1 MPKKILNGVVVSDK
15 PNKTITVLVERKYQ
29 HPVLKKV
36 MKARKKYNA
45 HDEQNEFKIGD
56 KVTIRESKPYSKNK
70 RLKLGKSYSDLCKLI
85 SKQKVNVVFTTVGL
99 FSELFSYN
107 RKNLTNYT
115 EIYIKT
121 NINKLKKNKS
131 KIFYKVKTNNVW
143 GLDIKPEYP
152 KKPDILIE
160 NNFNKTSTK
169 LAKIIFERIKKL
181 EK

>member
-1 MPKKILNGVVVSDK
+1 MKLGKIFWITGLSGSWK
-15 PNKTITVLVERKYQ
+15 STIGE
-29 HPVLKKV
+29 HLKKLLL
-36 MKARKKYNA
+36 KEYGRTIIIHGDDLREIFHLKSYN
-45 HDEQNEFKIGD
+45 K
-56 KVTIRESKPYSKNK
+56 SK

-107 RKNLTNYT
+107 RKNLKNYI

-131 KIFYKVKTNNVW
+131 KIFYKVKTSNVW